1 MFKNILIPI
10 DGSDCSRNALPTA
23 IEVAKRF
30 GANVYV
36 LHVQEHDRGRAGAF
50 PLVTKDEADQLV
62 ADAIGTVRTAGVD
75 AKGEVC
81 GGYTGRVPEGIVQ
94 VAKDQDCDLIVMGSR
109 GLSDVAGAFLG
120 SVTHGVIHLA
130 DAAVLVA
137 RSHHTPEVT
146 KVGAKAIGAAS

>member
-1 MFKNILIPI
+1 MKINAVIYHAPNYISPR
-10 DGSDCSRNALPTA
+10 GSMGKVGCTINLP
-23 IEVAKRF
+23 RRQRQY
-30 GANVYV
+30 GQNVKMIV
-36 LHVQEHDRGRAGAF
+36 LERLSG
-50 PLVTKDEADQLV
+50 VTKDEADQLV

-81 GGYTGRVPEGIVQ
+81 GGFTGRVPEGIVQ